1 MTISQSDGSIFCS
14 KYGLPGNSNSN
25 KLKGGGDVKVISLE
39 LKVGSLKFWEYRQPS
54 KKGRI

>member
-14 KYGLPGNSNSN
+14 KYGLPGNSNLN

-39 LKVGSLKFWEYRQPS
+39 LKVGSLKFWEYR
-54 KKGRI
+54 